1 MIKPRRGQLGILV
14 GWLMIAGLSAGCPAA
29 PFLLLAGAGGV
40 AGYAVS
46 KDMVELTVEQPYD
59 KVWDVA
65 LDETKRTGLLKD
77 VNQET
82 GRIEATYQGTHIV
95 VTLERVTET
104 AVKVVVKARKHMLP
118 QIDLAQRLAS
128 RVARRLG

>member
-1 MIKPRRGQLGILV
+1 MTRRHV
-14 GWLMIAGLSAGCPAA
+14 
-29 PFLLLAGAGGV
+29 AGAGVTLVWLTVGGLTAGCAAVALVGVGSV

-46 KDMVELTVEQPYD
+46 RDHVELTVEQPYD

-82 GRIEATYQGTHIV
+82 GHIEATYQGTHIV

-128 RVARRLG
+128 RMARRLG

>member
-1 MIKPRRGQLGILV
+1 MTRRPLAGVGITMVWLGLSGLVTGCDPVSLTLV
-14 GWLMIAGLSAGCPAA
+14 GVGS
-29 PFLLLAGAGGV
+29 V

-46 KDMVELTVEQPYD
+46 RDHVELTVEQPYD
-59 KVWDVA
+59 KVWDAA

-82 GRIEATYQGTHIV
+82 GHIEAMYQGTHIT

-104 AVKVVVKARKHMLP
+104 AVKVIVKARKHMLP
-118 QIDLAQRLAS
+118 QIDLAQRLAN
-128 RVARRLG
+128 RLARRLG